1 MPIKLWNNLKDPG
14 SRAAAGDWAKALN
27 IPDLTSSEWARIGSL
42 GPSYSDSEIRRI
54 ILDER
59 AAKKR

>member
-1 MPIKLWNNLKDPG
+1 MPNKLWSNLKDLG
-14 SRAAAGDWAKALN
+14 SKVAAGDWSKALN
-27 IPDLTSSEWARIGSL
+27 IPDLTSSEWARIGDL

>member
-1 MPIKLWNNLKDPG
+1 MPNKLWNNLKDAG

-42 GPSYSDSEIRRI
+42 GPSYSDGEIRRI

>member
-1 MPIKLWNNLKDPG
+1 MPNKLWSNLKDAG

-27 IPDLTSSEWARIGSL
+27 IPDLTSSEWARIASL
-42 GPSYSDSEIRRI
+42 GPSYSDGKIRRI

-59 AAKKR
+59 SGKKR

>member
-1 MPIKLWNNLKDPG
+1 MPNKLWSNLKDTVNK
-14 SRAAAGDWAKALN
+14 AAAGDWAKDLN
-27 IPDLTSSEWARIGSL
+27 IPDLTSSEWARIGDL
-42 GPSYSDSEIRRI
+42 GPTYSNNEIRRI

>member
-1 MPIKLWNNLKDPG
+1 MPNKLWSKLKDPTDR
-14 SRAAAGDWAKALN
+14 SSAGDWASALN
-27 IPDLTSSEWARIGSL
+27 IPDLTSSEWARIGDL

-59 AAKKR
+59 AGKKR

>member
-1 MPIKLWNNLKDPG
+1 MPNKLWSNLKDLG
-14 SRAAAGDWAKALN
+14 SKVAAGDWAKTLN
-27 IPDLTSSEWARIGSL
+27 IPDLTSSEWARIGDL

>member
-1 MPIKLWNNLKDPG
+1 MPNKLWNNLKDAG

-42 GPSYSDSEIRRI
+42 GPSFSDSQIRKI

>member
-1 MPIKLWNNLKDPG
+1 MPNKLWNNLKDAG

-42 GPSYSDSEIRRI
+42 GPSYSDSQIRKI

>member
-1 MPIKLWNNLKDPG
+1 MPNKLWSNLKDAVNK
-14 SRAAAGDWAKALN
+14 SAAGDWAKDLS
-27 IPDLTSSEWARIGSL
+27 IPDLTSNEWARIGDL
-42 GPSYSDSEIRRI
+42 GPTYSNSEIRRI

>member
-1 MPIKLWNNLKDPG
+1 MPNKLWSKLKD
-14 SRAAAGDWAKALN
+14 STDRTSAGEWASALN

-42 GPSYSDSEIRRI
+42 GPSYSDSEIRQI

-59 AAKKR
+59 ARRKR

>member
-1 MPIKLWNNLKDPG
+1 MPNKLWSNLKDLG
-14 SRAAAGDWAKALN
+14 SRTAAGDWAKALN

-42 GPSYSDSEIRRI
+42 GPSYSDNEIRRI